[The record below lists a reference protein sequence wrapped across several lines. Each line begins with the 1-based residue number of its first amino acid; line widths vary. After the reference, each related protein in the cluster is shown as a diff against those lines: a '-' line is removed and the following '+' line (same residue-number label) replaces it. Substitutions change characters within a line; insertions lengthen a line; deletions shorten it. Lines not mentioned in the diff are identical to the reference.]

1 MPTEQVTLT
10 TPWGN
15 HKRGATV
22 MVDGGRAKKMVD
34 MGVAVR
40 GRRTLEDKPDDTLP
54 SADRQYRCGRR
65 QANGT

>member
-54 SADRQYRCGRR
+54 SADRQYRGGRR
-65 QANGT
+65 KAKGT